1 MKSILRALYYGSIH
15 PAEDYI
21 LRSPEYK
28 KQSEAF
34 MQNRDAFADK
44 LDQELA
50 QEYERLNDAH
60 NVLFSIEEAD
70 AYTRGMK
77 LGARLALELLG
88 DDAGRR

>member
-1 MKSILRALYYGSIH
+1 MESSRPRDQTPVPCTCRQTLNHSTTRKS
-15 PAEDYI
+15 
-21 LRSPEYK
+21 K
-28 KQSEAF
+28 SEAF

-44 LDQELA
+44 LDKELA